1 MANQIASL
9 ASLMGGSAVNALTP
23 VAPQSVD
30 SGTGSGGGGLGIG
43 GGGGGGTAQDGL
55 GQVNSG
61 ASTIANAIGQAQ
73 SALGSGGGS
82 MAIEGNRAYKKGG
95 SVTKKY
101 TSGGKI
107 NLGACG
113 VSTSSKGKK
122 NSGW

>member
-1 MANQIASL
+1 MATIASL
-9 ASLMGGSAVNALTP
+9 ASLMGGSDAGALTP
-23 VAPQSVD
+23 GRGPQQID
-30 SGTGSGGGGLGIG
+30 SGTGSGGGSLGGSLG
-43 GGGGGGTAQDGL
+43 GGGAGGTAQDGL

-61 ASTIANAIGQAQ
+61 ASTIASAINTA
-73 SALGSGGGS
+73 SNALGGSGQSGRP
-82 MAIEGNRAYKKGG
+82 EFRKGG
-95 SVTKKY
+95 SVKKGY

>member
-1 MANQIASL
+1 MATIASL
-9 ASLMGGSAVNALTP
+9 ANLMGGSGAGAMTP
-23 VAPQSVD
+23 AAPQSID
-30 SGTGSGGGGLGIG
+30 SGTGSGGGSLGGSLG
-43 GGGGGGTAQDGL
+43 GGGGGGGSAQDGL

-61 ASTIANAIGQAQ
+61 ASTIASAINTA
-73 SALGSGGGS
+73 SNALGGSGQSGRP
-82 MAIEGNRAYKKGG
+82 EFRKGG
-95 SVTKKY
+95 SVKKGY